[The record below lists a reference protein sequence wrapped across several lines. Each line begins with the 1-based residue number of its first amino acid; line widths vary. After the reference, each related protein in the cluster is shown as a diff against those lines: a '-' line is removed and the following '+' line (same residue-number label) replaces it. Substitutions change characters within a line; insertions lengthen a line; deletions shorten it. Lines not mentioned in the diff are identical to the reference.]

1 MSLVSLAVAELSVD
15 EKSVNEMS
23 VDEFSPHRVFKGNW
37 KGVCL
42 FVYNHYIYLLLAYC
56 LN

>member
-1 MSLVSLAVAELSVD
+1 MSLAVAELSVD

-37 KGVCL
+37 KGACL